1 MRKLLLCAL
10 ALAALCAPSAS
21 RAASFP
27 GRPVE
32 AVVSWAPGGGSDL
45 VFRAMAQVFPKY
57 ANGQPLLIKN
67 IPGAAGVPGI
77 VEFMKAAADGYT
89 VLHWADAQTI
99 KTHMSEVPFTTT
111 EFVEIGGI
119 VDDNFY
125 ILVAAD
131 SPFKNLNDLIA
142 AAKKNPGELTMGNAG
157 VGGGSNMA
165 QIQFERFAGIETN
178 QIPFQGGGP
187 MLNGLMSGQI
197 ESASQ
202 VVPEGSNNIQNGQV
216 RILGI
221 FANARHPLFP
231 DAQTAKEQG
240 VDLVINQIRG
250 VVAPAGTPPEIAARL
265 EEIFRQVAADEDF
278 RKAIAAIGSNV
289 AYMSAA
295 EYAKNLEDT
304 DKMYKDVI
312 IANKLGDK
320 YK

>member
-1 MRKLLLCAL
+1 MRNLLLCLVAV
-10 ALAALCAPSAS
+10 AALCGQSYSA
-21 RAASFP
+21 AGSFP
-27 GRPVE
+27 DRPVE
-32 AVVSWAPGGGSDL
+32 AVVAWAPGGGSDL

-67 IPGAAGVPGI
+67 IPGAAGVPGV
-77 VEFMKAAADGYT
+77 VEFMKARPDGYT
-89 VLHWADAQTI
+89 VAHWADAQTI
-99 KTHMSEVPFTTT
+99 KTHMSETPFTTT
-111 EFVEIGGI
+111 EFVPIAGI

-131 SPFKNLNDLIA
+131 SPFKNLGDLIA
-142 AAKKNPGELTMGNAG
+142 QAKKEPGELTMGNAG

-178 QIPFQGGGP
+178 QVPFQGGGP
-187 MLNGLMSGQI
+187 MLNGLMSGQV

-202 VVPEGSNNIQNGQV
+202 VVPEGSNNIKNGQI

-221 FANARHPLFP
+221 FSKERHPLFP
-231 DAQTAKEQG
+231 DSPTAREQG
-240 VDLVINQIRG
+240 IDLVINQIRG
-250 VVAPAGTPPEIAARL
+250 VVAPTGTPPEIADRL
-265 EEIFRQVAADEDF
+265 EEIFRQVTEDAEF
-278 RKAIAAIGSNV
+278 RASIAAIGSNV
-289 AYMSAA
+289 AFLTAK
-295 EYAKNLEDT
+295 EYAANLAET